1 MEFVVYAVLL
11 GIMLSLVLI
20 GPAFFLLIETSI
32 TKGWRSAIALDA
44 GVVSAD
50 LLCIAF
56 AYTGVGG
63 IVEYIGAHPAL
74 YKIGGFII
82 MIYGGLCISP
92 NLNYTSKTQNRREEL
107 SQNLCQW
114 IFDEYP

>member
-63 IVEYIGAHPAL
+63 IVEYIGGAS
-74 YKIGGFII
+74 
-82 MIYGGLCISP
+82 CIV
-92 NLNYTSKTQNRREEL
+92 QDW
-107 SQNLCQW
+107 W
-114 IFDEYP
+114 IHHHDLRGDYVSLQT